1 VYDGKVIF
9 YEAMVTRDY
18 MLTKPNA
25 CLPIKMPRAVAVAGF
40 YPTEY
45 CVRHNAATSEY
56 SVSMEK
62 FTRREASAPERAPAS
77 G

>member
-1 VYDGKVIF
+1 
-9 YEAMVTRDY
+9 MVTRDY
-18 MLTKPNA
+18 MLTKPNV

-45 CVRHNAATSEY
+45 CVRNDAATGEY
-56 SVSMEK
+56 SVSLEK
-62 FTRREASAPERAPAS
+62 FTRREASPPERVPES